1 MFLDYLKGNFMITD
15 IQKYLSQFYQ
25 GTKNPNLETMKYFTK
40 KLNHPEDEF
49 KIIHIAGTNGKGS
62 VTEMVCRVLIEQ
74 GYTVGKYMS
83 PHLIKF
89 NERICVNNVQ
99 ISDEELLEFINKK
112 EPLIND
118 CNLHFGKP
126 PTFFEITTTLALW
139 YFKIKKCDF
148 VVLETGLGGTYDC
161 TNIVN
166 PVVSIIN
173 SISYDHM
180 SILGNTLPEIAE
192 NKAGIIKP
200 NSNTVYMSQ
209 EKEVDDVIKKHCMSQ
224 NNSLHLLKQ
233 DDITNYSYTQEY
245 QTFTYKNYKNIDIN
259 LKGIK
264 QVKNA
269 TLTLECMNILS
280 DLGYKLEEE
289 KTRKALRNVV
299 HKGRFE
305 QISTNPT
312 IIYDGGH
319 NEEAIKNFKHSVE
332 MYYKDAKKVYLICS
346 LKSKDHKT
354 ILKELLED
362 INATFIVHDGIKSS
376 EGKTLNFTSKEVLY
390 DEALNINKNANVLK
404 MDLLDSLKYVE
415 QNFKDRVVFIIGSF
429 YIYGAVADYLAN
441 LKV

>member
-15 IQKYLSQFYQ
+15 IPKYLSQFYQ

-40 KLNHPEDEF
+40 KLNHPENEY

-99 ISDEELLEFINKK
+99 ISDEELLEFINKM

-209 EKEVDDVIKKHCMSQ
+209 EKEVDDVIKKHCISQ

-245 QTFTYKNYKNIDIN
+245 QTFTYKNYKNININ

-269 TLTLECMNILS
+269 ALTLECMNILS

-390 DEALNINKNANVLK
+390 DEALNINKNANVFK

-429 YIYGAVADYLAN
+429 YIYGTVVDYLAN

>member
-99 ISDEELLEFINKK
+99 ISDEELLEFINKM

-200 NSNTVYMSQ
+200 NSNTVYM
-209 EKEVDDVIKKHCMSQ
+209 
-224 NNSLHLLKQ
+224 
-233 DDITNYSYTQEY
+233 
-245 QTFTYKNYKNIDIN
+245 
-259 LKGIK
+259 
-264 QVKNA
+264 
-269 TLTLECMNILS
+269 
-280 DLGYKLEEE
+280 
-289 KTRKALRNVV
+289 
-299 HKGRFE
+299 
-305 QISTNPT
+305 
-312 IIYDGGH
+312 
-319 NEEAIKNFKHSVE
+319 
-332 MYYKDAKKVYLICS
+332 
-346 LKSKDHKT
+346 
-354 ILKELLED
+354 
-362 INATFIVHDGIKSS
+362 
-376 EGKTLNFTSKEVLY
+376 
-390 DEALNINKNANVLK
+390 
-404 MDLLDSLKYVE
+404 
-415 QNFKDRVVFIIGSF
+415 
-429 YIYGAVADYLAN
+429 
-441 LKV
+441 

>member
-1 MFLDYLKGNFMITD
+1 MITD
-15 IQKYLSQFYQ
+15 VQKYLSQFYQ
-25 GTKNPNLETMKYFTK
+25 GTKNPKETMKYFTK

-99 ISDEELLEFINKK
+99 ISDEELLEFINKM

-118 CNLHFGKP
+118 CNLHFG
-126 PTFFEITTTLALW
+126 FFEITTTLALW

-200 NSNTVYMSQ
+200 NSNTVY
-209 EKEVDDVIKKHCMSQ
+209 IHKK
-224 NNSLHLLKQ
+224 K
-233 DDITNYSYTQEY
+233 
-245 QTFTYKNYKNIDIN
+245 
-259 LKGIK
+259 
-264 QVKNA
+264 
-269 TLTLECMNILS
+269 
-280 DLGYKLEEE
+280 
-289 KTRKALRNVV
+289 R
-299 HKGRFE
+299 
-305 QISTNPT
+305 
-312 IIYDGGH
+312 
-319 NEEAIKNFKHSVE
+319 
-332 MYYKDAKKVYLICS
+332 
-346 LKSKDHKT
+346 
-354 ILKELLED
+354 
-362 INATFIVHDGIKSS
+362 
-376 EGKTLNFTSKEVLY
+376 
-390 DEALNINKNANVLK
+390 
-404 MDLLDSLKYVE
+404 
-415 QNFKDRVVFIIGSF
+415 
-429 YIYGAVADYLAN
+429 
-441 LKV
+441 